1 MEARKAER
9 HRQQTKTEVEKAHD
23 RAKVTASRTLAKVAP
38 LLAELLPKVHD
49 VNNNN
54 EETERFKQL
63 GLLAQTRLK
72 SSIKE
77 LHTLKQI
84 SCDCLSGSLRD
95 VDFDQDDV
103 KHAVRTATA
112 FLWTLDNIMESAA
125 AVDGV

>member
-1 MEARKAER
+1 MESYRTMLPDAQA
-9 HRQQTKTEVEKAHD
+9 VA
-23 RAKVTASRTLAKVAP
+23 ASTIGKVAP
-38 LLAELLPKVHD
+38 LLAQLVPKVHD
-49 VNNNN
+49 VNN

-84 SCDCLSGSLRD
+84 SCDCLSGSIRD

>member
-1 MEARKAER
+1 MEAYKTTIPDAKA
-9 HRQQTKTEVEKAHD
+9 VA
-23 RAKVTASRTLAKVAP
+23 ASTIGKVAP
-38 LLAELLPKVHD
+38 LLAQLVLKVHD
-49 VNNNN
+49 VNN

-63 GLLAQTRLK
+63 GLLAQTRVK
-72 SSIKE
+72 SSITE
-77 LHTLKQI
+77 LHTLNQI
-84 SCDCLSGSLRD
+84 SSDCLSGSIRD